1 MFPPA
6 GVDEVLPMILI
17 ILIAPRQCHTL
28 RAIVRLASYACNMG
42 EMRAPLPAR
51 HAVCPLC
58 SYQDSRVV
66 DWIVL
71 SCDWSKVVRGDGDK
85 DAAAAG
91 IGEAGLLCSLGREG
105 LHRED
110 YMGLSFAARRV
121 QKDVGAE
128 RVIDRQHIKRA
139 CRNSANLEN
148 TKQIEGPLMKRMRQS
163 QPALPCSSLR
173 LIKSR

>member
-1 MFPPA
+1 MSYRSEPSSASPPA
-6 GVDEVLPMILI
+6 SVDEVLPMILI
-17 ILIAPRQCHTL
+17 ILIAPRQRHTL

-66 DWIVL
+66 DRIVL
-71 SCDWSKVVRGDGDK
+71 SCDWSKVVGGDGDK

-91 IGEAGLLCSLGREG
+91 IGEASFLCSLGCEG

-110 YMGLSFAARRV
+110 YMGLSIAARRV
-121 QKDVGAE
+121 QKDVGAGE
-128 RVIDRQHIKRA
+128 SST
-139 CRNSANLEN
+139 NN
-148 TKQIEGPLMKRMRQS
+148 TFNEHEILQTWKTQS
-163 QPALPCSSLR
+163 R
-173 LIKSR
+173 